1 MTGPHAPPPAPD
13 GQRDGTSAAAAQA
26 ELQRTV
32 SLLLSTQQEL
42 IGVRDRRDR
51 EHKVLEGIVRFSER
65 VAPSS
70 DEQAFWERVVDA
82 AVETFECESCM
93 AVELEAGQ
101 LSVLAAR
108 GPRPVA
114 EAEQR
119 ALATLLADCA
129 NWRTSLI
136 EGDALRE
143 LRFQGGGI
151 ATVMLATIRP
161 GETGPLRALVA
172 AVTTRK
178 KPFFPQF
185 DALSVPGL
193 RMFASH
199 VDVLHEMLR
208 SRHLIAQQ
216 VAALDSTN
224 AQLQQRMLDQQRAA
238 EEQERLRQEL
248 AQSRRMESIGRLAGG
263 VAHDFNNMLMVIC
276 GNTELMQLDSALPQ
290 QHQDS
295 LAQVLAASQ
304 RAQALTQQ
312 LLMFSRKQVI
322 RPAPVQVNA
331 LIEDSLRIYR
341 RLIGED
347 IRLEFAACAEPTP
360 ALADRQQFDQL
371 LDNLLLN
378 ARDALH
384 ATSGRAKDVHVS
396 TCIVHDSSPL
406 KEGAPAIRIDVHDT
420 GIGMDEVTR
429 QNIFEP
435 FFTTKEVGKGT
446 GLGLATVLGVIQQN
460 HGTIEVQSA
469 LGMGTTFSVY
479 WPLVEACETLPPE
492 TKPVAQ
498 PASARREHVVLLVED
513 EEQVRN
519 FMAKGL
525 EHEGFTV
532 TACPN
537 AECALD
543 KLAHD
548 VVRPAILVTDVVMP
562 HMNGGE
568 LAEAV
573 RQRYPGLPVLFVSGY
588 TDDIIAQ
595 HGIVREGVALLEK
608 PFSPSVL
615 ARKVR
620 ELVDAH
626 IASAS

>member
-1 MTGPHAPPPAPD
+1 MTGPHAPPPGPD
-13 GQRDGTSAAAAQA
+13 DQRAAEAAAAAQA

-65 VAPSS
+65 VVPAT
-70 DEQAFWERVVDA
+70 DERAFWERVVDA
-82 AVETFECESCM
+82 AVETFECESCL
-93 AVELEAGQ
+93 AVELDAGA
-101 LSVLAAR
+101 LRVLASR
-108 GPRPVA
+108 GPRPA
-114 EAEQR
+114 SDDEQR
-119 ALATLLADCA
+119 ALATLLSDCA

-136 EGDALRE
+136 EGDALRA
-143 LRFQGGGI
+143 LRFQGGGV
-151 ATVMLATIRP
+151 ATVMLATVHQSDS
-161 GETGPLRALVA
+161 GPLRALVA
-172 AVTTRK
+172 AVTARK

-199 VDVLHEMLR
+199 VHVLHDMLR
-208 SRHLIAQQ
+208 SRHLIADQ
-216 VAALDSTN
+216 VAALDRSN
-224 AQLQQRMLDQQRAA
+224 AELHQRMLEQQRAA
-238 EEQERLRQEL
+238 EEQDRLRQEL

-290 QHQDS
+290 QHQES

-322 RPAPVQVNA
+322 RPVPVQLNQ

-347 IRLEFAACAEPTP
+347 IRLDFAPCAEPTP

-371 LDNLLLN
+371 LGNLLLN

-384 ATSGRAKDVHVS
+384 ATSGRIKEVQVTTRVVHEG
-396 TCIVHDSSPL
+396 SPL
-406 KEGAPAIRIDVHDT
+406 ANGAPAICIDVRDT
-420 GIGMDEVTR
+420 GIGMDESTR

-460 HGTIEVQSA
+460 HGTIEVHSA
-469 LGMGTTFSVY
+469 PGAGSTFSVY
-479 WPLVEACETLPPE
+479 WPLSEASEPVPAETPPA
-492 TKPVAQ
+492 PVAA
-498 PASARREHVVLLVED
+498 PARHEHVLLVED
-513 EEQVRN
+513 EEQVRS

-532 TACPN
+532 TACPT
-537 AECALD
+537 AECALE
-543 KLAHD
+543 KLARGL
-548 VVRPAILVTDVVMP
+548 VQPAILVTDVVMP
-562 HMNGGE
+562 RMNGGE

-573 RQRYPGLPVLFVSGY
+573 RQSYPGLPVLFVSGY

-620 ELVDAH
+620 ELVDARNGRTH
-626 IASAS
+626 

>member
-13 GQRDGTSAAAAQA
+13 GQRDGDPAAAAQA

-32 SLLLSTQQEL
+32 SLLLATQQEL
-42 IGVRDRRDR
+42 IGLRDRRDR

-65 VAPSS
+65 VAPAT
-70 DEQAFWERVVDA
+70 DEPAFWERVVDA
-82 AVETFECESCM
+82 AVETFECESCL
-93 AVELEAGQ
+93 AVEIDGAALR
-101 LSVLAAR
+101 VLAAR
-108 GPRPVA
+108 GPRPVSPS
-114 EAEQR
+114 EQQ
-119 ALATLLADCA
+119 ALATLLEDCES
-129 NWRTSLI
+129 WRTSLI
-136 EGDALRE
+136 EGDALRA
-143 LRFQGGGI
+143 LRFQGGGV
-151 ATVMLATIRP
+151 ATVMLATIHQAKN
-161 GETGPLRALVA
+161 GPLRALVA

-224 AQLQQRMLDQQRAA
+224 AELKQRMLDQQRAA
-238 EEQERLRQEL
+238 DEQERLRQEL

-263 VAHDFNNMLMVIC
+263 VAHDVNNMLMVIC
-276 GNTELMQLDSALPQ
+276 GNTELMQLDSSLPQ
-290 QHQDS
+290 QHQES

-322 RPAPVQVNA
+322 RPASVQVNA

-347 IRLEFAACAEPTP
+347 IRLEFTPCAEPTP

-371 LDNLLLN
+371 LGNLLLN

-384 ATSGRAKDVHVS
+384 ATSGRAKDVEV
-396 TCIVHDSSPL
+396 TTRIVREDSPL
-406 KEGAPAIRIDVHDT
+406 AGGAPAIRIDVRDT
-420 GIGMDEVTR
+420 GIGMDEGTR

-446 GLGLATVLGVIQQN
+446 GLGLATVHGVIEQN

-469 LGMGTTFSVY
+469 PGAGTTFSVF
-479 WPLVEACETLPPE
+479 WPLSEASEAAPAE
-492 TKPVAQ
+492 AKVAA
-498 PASARREHVVLLVED
+498 PAARARHEHVLLVED
-513 EEQVRN
+513 EEQVRS

-543 KLAHD
+543 K
-548 VVRPAILVTDVVMP
+548 
-562 HMNGGE
+562 
-568 LAEAV
+568 
-573 RQRYPGLPVLFVSGY
+573 
-588 TDDIIAQ
+588 
-595 HGIVREGVALLEK
+595 
-608 PFSPSVL
+608 
-615 ARKVR
+615 
-620 ELVDAH
+620 
-626 IASAS
+626 

>member
-13 GQRDGTSAAAAQA
+13 GQRDGDSAAAAQA

-65 VAPSS
+65 VAPAQ
-70 DEQAFWERVVDA
+70 DETAFWERVVDA
-82 AVETFECESCM
+82 AVETFECESCL
-93 AVELEAGQ
+93 AVELDAQ
-101 LSVLAAR
+101 SLRVLAAR
-108 GPRPVA
+108 GPRPDNA
-114 EAEQR
+114 TEQR
-119 ALATLLADCA
+119 YLALLLADCA

-136 EGDALRE
+136 EGDALRA
-143 LRFQGGGI
+143 LRFQGGGV
-151 ATVMLATIRP
+151 ATVMLATIHP
-161 GETGPLRALVA
+161 AENGPLRALVT

-208 SRHLIAQQ
+208 SRHLIAEQ
-216 VAALDSTN
+216 VAALDRTN
-224 AQLQQRMLDQQRAA
+224 AELQQRMLEQQRAA
-238 EEQERLRQEL
+238 DEQERLRQEL

-276 GNTELMQLDSALPQ
+276 GNTELMQLDSSLPQ
-290 QHQDS
+290 QHQES

-322 RPAPVQVNA
+322 RPAPVQINA

-347 IRLEFAACAEPTP
+347 IRLDFAPCAEPTP

-371 LDNLLLN
+371 LGNLLLN
-378 ARDALH
+378 ARDALQG
-384 ATSGRAKDVHVS
+384 TSGRAKHVEV
-396 TCIVHDSSPL
+396 TTTLVRDASPL
-406 KEGAPAIRIDVHDT
+406 AGGTAAIRIDVRDT
-420 GIGMDEVTR
+420 GVGMDESTR

-435 FFTTKEVGKGT
+435 FFTTKDVGKGT

-469 LGMGTTFSVY
+469 LGAGTTFSVY
-479 WPLVEACETLPPE
+479 WPLTEAQEVAPSEPQPVTP
-492 TKPVAQ
+492 PVA
-498 PASARREHVVLLVED
+498 ARHELVLLVED

-519 FMAKGL
+519 FMTKGL
-525 EHEGFTV
+525 EHEGFRV
-532 TACPN
+532 TACAN
-537 AECALD
+537 ADCALE
-543 KLAHD
+543 KLASGT
-548 VVRPAILVTDVVMP
+548 VQPAILVTDVVMP
-562 HMNGGE
+562 RMNGGE

-608 PFSPSVL
+608 PFSPSAL

-626 IASAS
+626 TGRAS

>member
-1 MTGPHAPPPAPD
+1 
-13 GQRDGTSAAAAQA
+13 
-26 ELQRTV
+26 LQRTV

-65 VAPSS
+65 VAPAT
-70 DEQAFWERVVDA
+70 DEGAFWERVVDA
-82 AVETFECESCM
+82 AVETFECESCL
-93 AVELEAGQ
+93 AVELEQGA
-101 LSVLAAR
+101 LRVLASR
-108 GPRPVA
+108 GPRPA
-114 EAEQR
+114 SQEEQR
-119 ALATLLADCA
+119 SLATLLSDCA

-136 EGDALRE
+136 EGDALRA
-143 LRFQGGGI
+143 LRFQGGGV
-151 ATVMLATIRP
+151 ATVMLATVHQSDS
-161 GETGPLRALVA
+161 GPLRALVA
-172 AVTTRK
+172 AVTARK
-178 KPFFPQF
+178 KPFFPQS

-199 VDVLHEMLR
+199 VHVLHEMLS
-208 SRHLIAQQ
+208 SRQLIANQ
-216 VAALDSTN
+216 VAALDRSN
-224 AQLQQRMLDQQRAA
+224 AELHQRMLEQQRAA
-238 EEQERLRQEL
+238 QEQDRLRQEL

-290 QHQDS
+290 QHQES

-322 RPAPVQVNA
+322 RPVPVQLNQ

-347 IRLEFAACAEPTP
+347 IRLDFAPCAEPTP

-371 LDNLLLN
+371 LGNLLLN

-384 ATSGRAKDVHVS
+384 ATAGRAKEVRV
-396 TCIVHDSSPL
+396 TTRIVREASPL
-406 KEGAPAIRIDVHDT
+406 ASGAPAVCIDVRDT
-420 GIGMDEVTR
+420 GIGMDERTR

-460 HGTIEVQSA
+460 HGTVEVRSA
-469 LGMGTTFSVY
+469 PGEGSTFSVY
-479 WPLVEACETLPPE
+479 WPLSEASEAAPADVRPVPP
-492 TKPVAQ
+492 AA
-498 PASARREHVVLLVED
+498 PARHEHVLLVED
-513 EEQVRN
+513 EDQVRN

-532 TACPN
+532 TACPT
-537 AECALD
+537 AECALE
-543 KLAHD
+543 KLAHGI
-548 VVRPAILVTDVVMP
+548 VQPAVLITDVVMP
-562 HMNGGE
+562 RMNGGE

-608 PFSPSVL
+608 PFSPRVL

-626 IASAS
+626 MGRAP

>member
-1 MTGPHAPPPAPD
+1 
-13 GQRDGTSAAAAQA
+13 
-26 ELQRTV
+26 
-32 SLLLSTQQEL
+32 
-42 IGVRDRRDR
+42 
-51 EHKVLEGIVRFSER
+51 
-65 VAPSS
+65 
-70 DEQAFWERVVDA
+70 
-82 AVETFECESCM
+82 
-93 AVELEAGQ
+93 
-101 LSVLAAR
+101 
-108 GPRPVA
+108 
-114 EAEQR
+114 
-119 ALATLLADCA
+119 
-129 NWRTSLI
+129 
-136 EGDALRE
+136 
-143 LRFQGGGI
+143 
-151 ATVMLATIRP
+151 
-161 GETGPLRALVA
+161 
-172 AVTTRK
+172 
-178 KPFFPQF
+178 
-185 DALSVPGL
+185 
-193 RMFASH
+193 MFASH
-199 VDVLHEMLR
+199 VHVLHEMLS
-208 SRHLIAQQ
+208 SRQLIANQ
-216 VAALDSTN
+216 VAALDRSN
-224 AQLQQRMLDQQRAA
+224 AELHQRMLEQQRAA
-238 EEQERLRQEL
+238 QEQDRLRQEL

-290 QHQDS
+290 QHQES

-322 RPAPVQVNA
+322 RPVPVQLNQ

-347 IRLEFAACAEPTP
+347 IRLDFAPCAEPTP

-371 LDNLLLN
+371 LGNLLLN

-384 ATSGRAKDVHVS
+384 ATAGRAKEVQV
-396 TCIVHDSSPL
+396 TTRIVREASPL
-406 KEGAPAIRIDVHDT
+406 ASGAPAVCIDVRDT
-420 GIGMDEVTR
+420 GIGMDERTR

-460 HGTIEVQSA
+460 HGTVEVRSA
-469 LGMGTTFSVY
+469 PGEGSTFSVY
-479 WPLVEACETLPPE
+479 WPLSEASEAAPADVRPVPP
-492 TKPVAQ
+492 AA
-498 PASARREHVVLLVED
+498 PARHEHVLLVED
-513 EEQVRN
+513 EDQVRN

-532 TACPN
+532 TACPT
-537 AECALD
+537 AECALE
-543 KLAHD
+543 KLAHGI
-548 VVRPAILVTDVVMP
+548 VQPAVLITDVVMP
-562 HMNGGE
+562 RMNGGE

-608 PFSPSVL
+608 PFSPRVL

-626 IASAS
+626 MGRAP